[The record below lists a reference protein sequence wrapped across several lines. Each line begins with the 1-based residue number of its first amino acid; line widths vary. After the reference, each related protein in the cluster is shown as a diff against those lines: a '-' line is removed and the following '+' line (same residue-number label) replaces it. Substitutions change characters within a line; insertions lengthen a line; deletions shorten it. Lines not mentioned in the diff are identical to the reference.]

1 MLEGVGQF
9 MNLNKD
15 SHPSR
20 FPFANG
26 MEQANLDLNLILFMI
41 FVMHVK
47 NTENVCPRSPG

>member
-1 MLEGVGQF
+1 MLEGVGQI

-15 SHPSR
+15 SHPSK